1 MSKFN
6 EFLNIRGMS
15 DNEKTPSISN
25 FRLQFAIIYFF
36 TLSLFICLSLFILV
50 FMKYIKLL
58 YYLNYTT
65 KALCTKSY
73 V

>member
-25 FRLQFAIIYFF
+25 FRLQLAIFFFYLKLIHLSFIVYSGFHEIYKAII
-36 TLSLFICLSLFILV
+36 
-50 FMKYIKLL
+50 LL
-58 YYLNYTT
+58 KIYY
-65 KALCTKSY
+65 
-73 V
+73 